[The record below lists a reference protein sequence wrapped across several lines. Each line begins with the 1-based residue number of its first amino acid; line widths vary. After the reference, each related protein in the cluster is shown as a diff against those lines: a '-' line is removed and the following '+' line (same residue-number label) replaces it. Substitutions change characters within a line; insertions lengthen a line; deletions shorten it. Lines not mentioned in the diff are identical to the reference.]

1 MKKII
6 ALVLTMAMLFTAAAT
21 MNVFAA
27 DGPAIVVNNVSGKPG
42 DTVDVVISLENN
54 PGIIGAKLYISYDSD
69 VLELTAKPT
78 PGDDFSDM
86 SYAKYL
92 TDNPY
97 NLLWDGSLDGNN
109 TANGTFATLIFKI
122 KDTAPVGTTAITVTY
137 KDDAIYDEDWSNVNF
152 AIVNGSVTVEAVE
165 EEGGI
170 DYEEAAASEG
180 ANIRIQSGEI
190 PAGLRFATTVNK
202 ADLGIEGDYEY
213 SEDADII
220 FGTFMIPKR
229 ILDKTEYDTLQALV
243 ESGNTTDVLDVVA
256 KKLYAQ
262 DDETLTYTAV
272 LTGIPDKGLVTE
284 IVALPYVL
292 VDRTYYF
299 AEQSSNSY
307 YNVAISARDTTY
319 SDNAIDAITDPDE
332 KAAAQAVA
340 DALDKVI
347 TKVED
352 EGWIDNGWY

>member
-6 ALVLTMAMLFTAAAT
+6 ALVLAMVMLFASAT
-21 MNVFAA
+21 VMNVFAA
-27 DGPAIVVNNVSGKPG
+27 GEPAFVVSNVSGKAG
-42 DTVDVVISLENN
+42 DTVSVTISLENN
-54 PGIIGAKLYISYDSD
+54 PGVIHFKLYTGYDAS
-69 VLELTAKPT
+69 VMELVKAEKSSE
-78 PGDDFSDM
+78 FSDM
-86 SYAKYL
+86 SFSKYI

-97 NLLWDGSLDGNN
+97 NLLWDDALNPDN
-109 TANGTFATLIFKI
+109 TTNGVIVTFTFKI
-122 KDTAPVGTTAITVTY
+122 KETAVAGTYPITVTY
-137 KDDAIYDEDWSNVNF
+137 PVGDVFNSDYVDVDF
-152 AIVNGSVTVEAVE
+152 ATVNGSVTVEAVE

-170 DYEEAAASEG
+170 DYEEAATSGG

-243 ESGNTTDVLDVVA
+243 ESGNTTDVLNVVA
-256 KKLYAQ
+256 KRVYAQ

-272 LTGIPDKGLVTE
+272 LTNIPDKGLVTE

-292 VDRTYYF
+292 VDGTYYF

-307 YNVAISARDTTY
+307 YNVATSARETTY
-319 SDNAIDAITDPDE
+319 SNSAIAAITDPDE

-347 TKVED
+347 TKVEN